1 MEWFGGIFVT
11 TFIDGDRMKILIV
24 DDSKVA
30 RMSVERLINGLNE
43 GHVIIEGVDV
53 PTGLEAIADG
63 LPDVAFIDLNM
74 PGPDG
79 LHLVQALIDRGM
91 SPQHIA
97 VLTANIQNAVRE
109 RVSGLGAHFI
119 AKPLSSDTITAF
131 LEQVNKVD

>member
-1 MEWFGGIFVT
+1 M
-11 TFIDGDRMKILIV
+11 DGAIMKILIV

-30 RMSVERLINGLNE
+30 RMAVERLINSLNE

-53 PTGLEAIADG
+53 ATGIEAVADG

-79 LHLVQALIDRGM
+79 LHLVQALVERGM
-91 SPQHIA
+91 PSHHIA

-109 RVSGLGAHFI
+109 RVSHLGAHFI

-131 LEQVNKVD
+131 LKQGNGVD